1 MYDYEIITKELLPNK
16 QIYLK
21 NLIFYAL
28 VTLLVLD
35 IPFILISWLF
45 FILLLKLNSFIFLT
59 TIFIIV
65 LIQIILIT
73 INCRNTFKQSLI
85 ELNKDEKIKG
95 TISFTEEGLD
105 INNNKIKR
113 TVSWNGIKSIE
124 ANEYKLIIIFNTI
137 GMQHIG
143 LYFSGFNVPKDTII
157 SEIEK
162 YMKVKRWY
170 YGI

>member
-21 NLIFYAL
+21 NLIFYSL

-113 TVSWNGIKSIE
+113 TVSWNGI
-124 ANEYKLIIIFNTI
+124 
-137 GMQHIG
+137 
-143 LYFSGFNVPKDTII
+143 
-157 SEIEK
+157 
-162 YMKVKRWY
+162 
-170 YGI
+170 